1 MLSLNPE
8 AIDLSTLRQFWTGAP
23 CRLDDA
29 SLDRIRASAAAVERI
44 VASGE
49 TVYGVNTGFGLLANT
64 RIPPERLAELQRN
77 LILSHSCG
85 LGDILPRHVVRLM
98 IVLKLLGLGRG
109 YSGVRPLV
117 IDALQ
122 ALLDRDAMP
131 LIPAQGSV
139 GVSGDLAPLAHLI
152 AALLGEGRIDVA
164 GNVLPAKDALK
175 KLGMAPLELGP
186 KEGLALI
193 NGTQASTAIALDA
206 LFTAERVFSAAL
218 GAGAL
223 SVDALKGSVK
233 PFDPRISAVRGQ
245 PGQIRVAA
253 EIRALLEGSEILASH
268 GRCGKVQDP
277 YSFRCQPQ
285 VMGAALDLLVNAGRT
300 LTIEAGAV
308 TDNPIVFEDDDT
320 AISGG
325 NFHAQPVAF
334 AADTISMAMCE
345 VGSLSER
352 RTAVL
357 IDPKMSGLPAF
368 LVDDGGVNSG
378 LMIPQ
383 VTQAALVAENRSL
396 AFPAS
401 VGSVPTSAGNEDH
414 VSMAPIAAR
423 KAAQIAKNV
432 AGIIAVELIAAAQ
445 GVDYH
450 APLETSEKLQSL
462 HGKVRSLSPRLESD
476 RYWAD
481 ETAAPQA
488 GVNYGRM
495 GSPALFGGQ
504 LTNRRP
510 RLLVHRRPPSP
521 QAWACKTSSP
531 TWRDVAVARRLRLG
545 TKARPRKRP

>member
-1 MLSLNPE
+1 MLKLDPT
-8 AIDLSTLRQFWTGAP
+8 AIDLAILRQLWLGAP
-23 CRLDDA
+23 SRLDAA
-29 SLDRIRASAAAVERI
+29 SMDRVAASAASVERI

-49 TVYGVNTGFGLLANT
+49 TVYGINTGFGLLANQ
-64 RIPPERLAELQRN
+64 RIPADRLAELQRN

-85 LGDILPRHVVRLM
+85 LGEPLPRHVTRLM

-109 YSGVRPLV
+109 YSGVRRQV
-117 IDALQ
+117 VDALQ
-122 ALLDRDAMP
+122 ALLDHDAMP

-139 GVSGDLAPLAHLI
+139 GASGDLAPLAHLI
-152 AALLGEGRIDVA
+152 AALLGQGSIDLA
-164 GNVLPAKDALK
+164 GEIMPARAALDRVG
-175 KLGMAPLELGP
+175 LTSLELGP

-206 LFTAERVFSAAL
+206 LFMAERVFAAAIA
-218 GAGAL
+218 AGAL

-245 PGQIRVAA
+245 PGQIAVAA
-253 EIRALLEGSEILASH
+253 VIRDLLDGSEIVASH
-268 GRCGKVQDP
+268 GRCGRVQDP

-285 VMGAALDLLVNAGRT
+285 VMGAALDLLTNAART
-300 LTIEAGAV
+300 LEIEAGAV
-308 TDNPIVFEDDDT
+308 TDNPIVFEDEDI

-334 AADTISMAMCE
+334 AADIISMALCE

-352 RTAVL
+352 RTSVL

-383 VTQAALVAENRSL
+383 VTQAALVSENKSL

-401 VGSVPTSAGNEDH
+401 VDSIPTSAGQEDH

-423 KAAQIAKNV
+423 KAAQIARNA
-432 AGIIAVELIAAAQ
+432 AGVIAIELIAAAQ

-450 APLETSEKLQSL
+450 APLKTSARLQGI
-462 HGKVRSLSPRLESD
+462 HARVRQLSPHLQTD

-481 ETAAPQA
+481 EMAALQA
-488 GVNYGRM
+488 AVLAGDIGDR
-495 GSPALFGGQ
+495 GALFE
-504 LTNRRP
+504 R
-510 RLLVHRRPPSP
+510 
-521 QAWACKTSSP
+521 A
-531 TWRDVAVARRLRLG
+531 
-545 TKARPRKRP
+545 